1 MRHLR
6 IAALAAALALLPAH
20 LAAAK
25 PKPAFPV
32 TLAAANGKVAVA
44 KRPARIV
51 SLSPTATE
59 DLFAI
64 GAGAQ
69 VVAVDDQSSFPA
81 AAPRTKLSGFTPNLE
96 AITAY
101 KPDLVVTAYDVNNV
115 VGALGKL
122 GIPVLLEPGPP
133 HLNAAYGQMLQLGRA
148 TGHVQEAYALVARL
162 RARVRAIVAA
172 VPKGR
177 PLSVYHELSPDYYS
191 ASSNSFIGRI
201 YRLFGLTNIAD
212 AADKTGS
219 GYPQLSGEYILSE
232 DPQLIVLS
240 DTKCCKQSAATVAAR
255 PGWSG
260 IAAVRGGEVVPAD
273 DDVASRWG
281 PRIVQFV
288 AAVANAVTA
297 ARK

>member
-1 MRHLR
+1 MHHLR
-6 IAALAAALALLPAH
+6 IAALVAALALLAAP

-32 TLAAANGKVAVA
+32 TLAAANGKVALA
-44 KRPARIV
+44 KQPARIV
-51 SLSPTATE
+51 SLSPSATE

-64 GAGAQ
+64 GAGPQ
-69 VVAVDDQSSFPA
+69 VVAVDDQSNYPA
-81 AAPRTKLSGFTPNLE
+81 AAPRTKLSGFTPNVE
-96 AITAY
+96 AIAAY
-101 KPDLVVTAYDVNNV
+101 RPDLVVTAYDVNNV
-115 VGALGKL
+115 VSAL
-122 GIPVLLEPGPP
+122 GPP

-148 TGHVQEAYALVARL
+148 TGHVKDAYALVTRL

-219 GYPQLSGEYILSE
+219 GYPQLSGEYILAQ

-240 DTKCCKQSAATVAAR
+240 DTKCCRQSAATVAAR

-260 IAAVRGGEVVPAD
+260 IAAVRSGEVVPAD

-288 AAVANAVTA
+288 ASVGNAVAA